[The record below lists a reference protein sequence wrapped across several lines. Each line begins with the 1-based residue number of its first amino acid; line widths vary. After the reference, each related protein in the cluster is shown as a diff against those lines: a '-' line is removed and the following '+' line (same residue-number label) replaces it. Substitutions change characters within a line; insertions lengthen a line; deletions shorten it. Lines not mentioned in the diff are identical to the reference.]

1 MTELNFYGA
10 RNITVRDISNEW
22 RRHNYTIFMQ
32 VVYLQWYK
40 RRDNYTIQISYT
52 QLQVI
57 ISETSLIYDDIYHN
71 QFNM

>member
-10 RNITVRDISNEW
+10 RNITKRDISNVDVL
-22 RRHNYTIFMQ
+22 YTIFMQ
-32 VVYLQWYK
+32 VVYLLWHK
-40 RRDNYTIQISYT
+40 RRDYYTIQISCT

>member
-10 RNITVRDISNEW
+10 RNITKRDISNVDVL
-22 RRHNYTIFMQ
+22 YTIFMQ
-32 VVYLQWYK
+32 VVYLLWHK
-40 RRDNYTIQISYT
+40 RRDYYMIQISYT

>member
-1 MTELNFYGA
+1 MNVDVL
-10 RNITVRDISNEW
+10 
-22 RRHNYTIFMQ
+22 YTIFMQ
-32 VVYLQWYK
+32 VVYLQWHK
-40 RRDNYTIQISYT
+40 RHDYYTIQISYT

>member
-10 RNITVRDISNEW
+10 RNITKRDISNEC
-22 RRHNYTIFMQ
+22 TIFMQ
-32 VVYLQWYK
+32 VVYLLWHK
-40 RRDNYTIQISYT
+40 RRDYYTIQISYT

-71 QFNM
+71 QFNV

>member
-10 RNITVRDISNEW
+10 RNITVRDISNEC

-32 VVYLQWYK
+32 VVYLLWHK
-40 RRDNYTIQISYT
+40 RRDYHMIQISYT